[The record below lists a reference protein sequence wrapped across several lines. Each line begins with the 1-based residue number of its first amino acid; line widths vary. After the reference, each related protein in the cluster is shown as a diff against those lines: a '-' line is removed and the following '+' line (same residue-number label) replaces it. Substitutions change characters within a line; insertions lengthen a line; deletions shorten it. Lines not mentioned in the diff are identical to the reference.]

1 MRKLMWEASMKRL
14 LFFGLLISSMA
25 NAQVDFVPDSPLD
38 TSMGEAAGDTAGTVN
53 QIVPSEYE
61 RQQEEEREEELLE
74 NRYDV
79 PDDKEE
85 EEFNQ
90 NGN

>member
-1 MRKLMWEASMKRL
+1 
-14 LFFGLLISSMA
+14 MA
-25 NAQVDFVPDSPLD
+25 AAQMEVFPDSPLD

-53 QIVPSEYE
+53 QLVPSEYE
-61 RQQEEEREEELLE
+61 RRQEEERQEELLE

-90 NGN
+90 NEN